1 MAQASDVLRERL
13 PGPVG
18 PTGGGWAAWPV
29 GVRAAA
35 LALVLL
41 AVGLGVW
48 ELLVR
53 AQVLL
58 PIMPAPS
65 KVLARALAM
74 LSDPFYVAGTNDVGI
89 GWQLLSSL
97 RRVATGFALAA
108 LVAVPLGFVIG
119 MSAVAAKAVDPF
131 VQVLRPVSPLAWL
144 PMGLAVLQDS
154 ERTAVFVIFISAMW
168 PIVLNTIFGVRRV
181 PRTYV
186 DIARI
191 YNASAWTIIRRV
203 LLPGALPSILTGLR
217 ISLGIAWLVIV
228 AAEMLIGGRGIGY
241 FVWNEWNNL
250 DIASIIVCI
259 GVIGAV
265 GLGLDRLFGLL
276 ERAVA
281 YAE

>member
-168 PIVLNTIFGVRRV
+168 PIVLNTIFGVRQV

>member
-18 PTGGGWAAWPV
+18 PAGGGWAAWPV

-41 AVGLGVW
+41 AVGLAVW

-53 AQVLL
+53 AQLLL

>member
-29 GVRAAA
+29 GVRAVA

-168 PIVLNTIFGVRRV
+168 PIVLNTIFGVRQV